1 MKNVC
6 IHAQSYLTLCK
17 PMDCNLP
24 ESFIRGIFQART
36 LEWLPFPSPG
46 DLPESGIEPESP
58 ALDGGFF
65 TTAPPGKPLKHQFSS
80 VQSLSH
86 VRFFATPW
94 TAAHQAS
101 LSITNTWSLLKPTS
115 TESVMPSN
123 HLIPCRPLLLPPS
136 IFSSIRVFSNE
147 SVLLIRCPKYWS
159 FSFNISPFREYSGLI
174 SFRMDWL
181 DLLAVQ
187 GTLCLIIIS

>member
-6 IHAQSYLTLCK
+6 IHAQSYRTLYK
-17 PMDCNLP
+17 PLDCNLP

-46 DLPESGIEPESP
+46 DLPESGIERESP
-58 ALDGGFF
+58 ALEGGFF

-101 LSITNTWSLLKPTS
+101 LSITNQHLEFTQTYVHRVSDAIQ
-115 TESVMPSN
+115 PS
-123 HLIPCRPLLLPPS
+123 HPLLSPS
-136 IFSSIRVFSNE
+136 A
-147 SVLLIRCPKYWS
+147 PA
-159 FSFNISPFREYSGLI
+159 FNLFQHQSLFK
-174 SFRMDWL
+174 
-181 DLLAVQ
+181 
-187 GTLCLIIIS
+187 